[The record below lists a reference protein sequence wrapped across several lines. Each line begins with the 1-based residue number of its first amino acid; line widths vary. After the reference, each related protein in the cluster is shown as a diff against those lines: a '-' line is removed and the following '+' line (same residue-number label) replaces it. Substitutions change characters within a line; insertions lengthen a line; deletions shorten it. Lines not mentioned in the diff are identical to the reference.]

1 MNIKKIA
8 CAFFA
13 GVMLLGTTAMA
24 KDNIYAYNK
33 FVSTTLGPQ
42 TGYCDFGASFAGKE
56 VDFANVN
63 DYFTGLISAF
73 YDDIDGDLN
82 NELITVE
89 SDLITVYRAGETS
102 VITLGSIDKELI
114 ANFGDSYS
122 NVFLV
127 NEGRKKYIGVETY
140 GTVVN
145 SYSMNLYDLNP
156 DTDEFKNILSIEK
169 ESNEDG
175 IVETVWAKDKTYY
188 SYSNGGGILAVMNPD
203 NYADCASAAGA
214 ALKDTVPQMTL
225 SQAMKD
231 RMEGAS
237 YSGDQFRLN
246 EVASNVDL
254 KTYIRATGV
263 RFVDRPVVWFEDYS
277 NLNELKV
284 KPEIV
289 TVTVD
294 GNAVQFLD
302 QDPVIVDNRTLVPER
317 GVFEALGAMVE
328 WKGETKQISV
338 TTEDT
343 TVVLTLNSQEYNV
356 NGDLRQ
362 LDVPAQLMND
372 RTMIPLRAI
381 GEALGCQVEWVDE
394 TKTAVI
400 TSNNQ

>member
-8 CAFFA
+8 CGFFA
-13 GVMLLGTTAMA
+13 GMMLLGTTAMA

-33 FVSTTLGPQ
+33 FVSTVLGPQ

-89 SDLITVYRAGETS
+89 SDIITVYRAGETS
-102 VITLGSIDKELI
+102 VVTLGSIEKELI
-114 ANFGDSYS
+114 ANFGDSYA

-127 NEGRKKYIGVETY
+127 KEGSKKYIGVETY
-140 GTVVN
+140 GEVVN

-156 DTDEFKNILSIEK
+156 DTDEFKKILSIEK

-175 IVETVWAKDKTYY
+175 VVETVWAKDKTYY
-188 SYSNGGGILAVMNPD
+188 SYMNAGGITAVMNPD
-203 NYADCASAAGA
+203 NYVDCASAAVV
-214 ALKDTVPQMTL
+214 ALNDTVPQMQFTQNL
-225 SQAMKD
+225 KD
-231 RMEGAS
+231 RMES
-237 YSGDQFRLN
+237 VQYILQD
-246 EVASNVDL
+246 VATNVET
-254 KTYIRATGV
+254 KTYIKATGI
-263 RFVDRPVVWFEDYS
+263 RLEDKPFVIFEDFS
-277 NLNELKV
+277 SLNELKV

-302 QDPVIVDNRTLVPER
+302 QDPVIVDGRTLVPAR

-394 TKTAVI
+394 TKTALI

>member
-1 MNIKKIA
+1 MNIKRTA
-8 CAFFA
+8 CACLAAMTLF
-13 GVMLLGTTAMA
+13 GTAAMA

-33 FVSTTLGPQ
+33 FVSTTLATQ

-89 SDLITVYRAGETS
+89 SNLITVYRAGETS
-102 VITLGSIDKELI
+102 VITLGSVDKELI
-114 ANFGDSYS
+114 ANFGDSYA

-156 DTDEFKNILSIEK
+156 DTDEFKKILSIEK

-175 IVETVWAKDKTYY
+175 TEEKVWAKDKTYY
-188 SYSNGGGILAVMNPD
+188 SYSNGEGIVAVINPD
-203 NYADCASAAGA
+203 NYDSCATAAEA
-214 ALKDTVPQMTL
+214 ALRDTVPQMVL
-225 SQAMKD
+225 SQNMKD

-237 YSGDQFRLN
+237 YNGDSFRLN
-246 EVASNVDL
+246 EVASNAEM

-263 RFVDRPVVWFEDYS
+263 RFADRPVVRFEDYS
-277 NLNELKV
+277 NINELKV
-284 KPEIV
+284 KPDIV

-294 GNAVQFLD
+294 GTAVQFLN
-302 QDPVIVDNRTLVPER
+302 QDPVIVDGRTLVPAR

-343 TVVLTLNSQEYNV
+343 TVVLTLNSKEYNV

-381 GEALGCQVEWVDE
+381 GEALGCKVEWADE

-400 TSNNQ
+400 TSDNQ

>member
-1 MNIKKIA
+1 MNIKRMT
-8 CAFFA
+8 CAFLA
-13 GVMLLGTTAMA
+13 GMMLLGTTAMA

-33 FVSTTLGPQ
+33 FVSTVLGPQ

-89 SDLITVYRAGETS
+89 SDIITVYRAGETS
-102 VITLGSIDKELI
+102 VITLGSIEKELI
-114 ANFGDSYS
+114 ANFGNSYA

-127 NEGRKKYIGVETY
+127 KEGSKKYIGVETY
-140 GTVVN
+140 GEVIN

-156 DTDEFKNILSIEK
+156 DTDEFKKILSIER

-175 IVETVWAKDKTYY
+175 VAETVWAKDKTYY
-188 SYSNGGGILAVMNPD
+188 SYMNAGGILAVMNPD
-203 NYADCASAAGA
+203 NYADCASAAVV
-214 ALKDTVPQMTL
+214 ALNDTVPQMQL
-225 SQAMKD
+225 SQPLKE
-231 RMEGAS
+231 RMEGMQ
-237 YSGDQFRLN
+237 YILQN
-246 EVASNVDL
+246 VATNVEA
-254 KTYIRATGV
+254 KTYIKATGI
-263 RFVDRPVVWFEDYS
+263 RLEDKPFVIFEDFS

-294 GNAVQFLD
+294 GTDVVFLD
-302 QDPVIVDNRTLVPER
+302 QDPVIVDERTLVPAR

-381 GEALGCQVEWVDE
+381 GEALGCQVDWVDE
-394 TKTAVI
+394 TKTALI